1 MLWMNILNARLFLG
15 TRIEPTTYAGA
26 VLGIAG
32 IVVLFWPEVQSVSLS
47 DATLLGAGLALAA
60 GAIASLGNIIS
71 QRAQQRGLPV
81 VQSNAWGMLY
91 GGVLLTATALMQ
103 GRSFI
108 FDPSPGYVLSLG
120 FLVLFGSIVAFGA
133 YLTLLGRIG
142 AHRAGYVVV
151 MFPIVAVI
159 LSALFEG
166 MEVKT
171 HIVAGA
177 GIALAGNLV
186 ILGGRL
192 RKAGASVSI
201 ADSSSA
207 IAETIPSARGESRSP
222 A

>member
-1 MLWMNILNARLFLG
+1 
-15 TRIEPTTYAGA
+15 
-26 VLGIAG
+26 
-32 IVVLFWPEVQSVSLS
+32 
-47 DATLLGAGLALAA
+47 
-60 GAIASLGNIIS
+60 
-71 QRAQQRGLPV
+71 
-81 VQSNAWGMLY
+81 
-91 GGVLLTATALMQ
+91 
-103 GRSFI
+103 
-108 FDPSPGYVLSLG
+108 
-120 FLVLFGSIVAFGA
+120 
-133 YLTLLGRIG
+133 
-142 AHRAGYVVV
+142 